1 MESHTAPSSRGTSMN
16 LRILAIDG
24 GQAAIR
30 ARHSSDASAAAVDGV
45 SRTSGSDDRVAAAVV
60 AVWRSLGSPEVD
72 RAVLGL
78 TTAPMDRREAM
89 MLGRRVGSAIAA
101 REVWVCDDSVTSHAG
116 ALSLGAGVSLI
127 AGTGVACLAVPP
139 SGPPRM
145 VGGHGYLLGDEGGG
159 FWIGREGLRAA
170 LRAREGRGPETG
182 LTSLAQ
188 ARFGDLAG
196 VPVRVH
202 DDVRAV
208 NAVAQFATDVLGAAA
223 SDAVAESI
231 VGAAADELAGVVT
244 AAAATVP
251 GSEDENPDM
260 SGPVEVALGG
270 RLLIVPTP
278 LRAAVDARLAGDR
291 TLAPRTADHSPL
303 EGAMLMGR
311 QPDPGRY
318 ASLVH
323 VWRAE
328 AAS

>member
-1 MESHTAPSSRGTSMN
+1 MESRTAPSGRSASTN

-30 ARHSSDASAAAVDGV
+30 ARHSSNASAAAVDGV
-45 SRTSGSDDRVAAAVV
+45 SRTSGSDHRVAAAVV

-78 TTAPMDRREAM
+78 TTAPVDRHEAM
-89 MLGRRVGSAIAA
+89 KLGGRVGSAIAA
-101 REVWVCDDSVTSHAG
+101 PEVWVCDDSVTSHAG

-170 LRAREGRGPETG
+170 LRAREGRGPMTG
-182 LTSLAQ
+182 LTSLAE
-188 ARFGDLAG
+188 ARFGDLG
-196 VPVRVH
+196 EVPVRVH
-202 DDVRAV
+202 DDLRAV
-208 NAVAQFATDVLGAAA
+208 NRVAQFATDVLDAAA
-223 SDAVAESI
+223 SDAVAGSI
-231 VGAAADELAGVVT
+231 IGAAADELAGVVT
-244 AAAATVP
+244 AAAAVP
-251 GSEDENPDM
+251 GGEDEDRDI

-278 LRAAVDARLAGDR
+278 LRAALDARLAGDPR
-291 TLAPRTADHSPL
+291 LAPRTADHSPL

-323 VWRAE
+323 VWREE